1 MQLLIFPLIAFAPG
15 VFWLWFFA
23 KRHIYRP
30 GPKRLLIQTF
40 FLGMVSII
48 PAAILEAAF
57 LDDLVLEDSA
67 NASTVATSMLFVVG
81 PVEEASKFLAVRLVA
96 YRSLYFDEPMDGLV
110 YAAAASLGFAS
121 LENLF
126 YVFSFGAWVMIGRAP
141 LSTVGHVIFGSFWGY
156 ALDRESQEG
165 LRRSWLALAAGIGA
179 AAIFHGLFNTA
190 IFTLWPIGLV
200 LLCVG
205 CGGPWA
211 GLAGPKEFRIFDTSV
226 TTQGSAASTAASLSI
241 SSTVSAGIAAHPP
254 TAISGACIA
263 AIAATKTAR
272 MPASAPAAETA
283 CCGSPCHG
291 SHCSQSG
298 PPGLRMA
305 LRPPLRRG
313 QTPTP
318 PTS

>member
-40 FLGMVSII
+40 FLGMVSTI

-57 LDDLVLEDSA
+57 LDDSVLEDSA

-96 YRSLYFDEPMDGLV
+96 YRSPYFDEPMDGLV

-156 ALDRESQEG
+156 ALGRESQEG

-190 IFTLWPIGLV
+190 IFTFWPIGLV

-205 CGGPWA
+205 MWWTLGRFSWAQRVSPFRYKRNYPRVRCVNCGQ
-211 GLAGPKEFRIFDTSV
+211 LINILNRFCRY
-226 TTQGSAASTAASLSI
+226 
-241 SSTVSAGIAAHPP
+241 
-254 TAISGACIA
+254 
-263 AIAATKTAR
+263 
-272 MPASAPAAETA
+272 
-283 CCGSPCHG
+283 CGSPANRNFPGMYCSNCHSRNRPDAG
-291 SHCSQSG
+291 FCTRCGDQL
-298 PPGLRMA
+298 LR
-305 LRPPLRRG
+305 
-313 QTPTP
+313 
-318 PTS
+318 

>member
-40 FLGMVSII
+40 FLGMISTI

-57 LDDLVLEDSA
+57 LDDSVLEDSA

-156 ALDRESQEG
+156 ALGRESQEG

-179 AAIFHGLFNTA
+179 AAIFHGLGCLTRRYS
-190 IFTLWPIGLV
+190 LSGPLGLCC
-200 LLCVG
+200 CVWG

-211 GLAGPKEFRIFDTSV
+211 GLAGPKEFRLFDTSA
-226 TTQGSAASTAASLSI
+226 TTQGSAASIAASLSI
-241 SSTVSAGIAAHPP
+241 SSTVSAGIVAHPP
-254 TAISGACIA
+254 TAISRACIA
-263 AIAATKTAR
+263 VIATAGIVR
-272 MPASAPAAETA
+272 MRGFVPDAETN
-283 CCGSPCHG
+283 CSGSPSSRKSLHVN
-291 SHCSQSG
+291 
-298 PPGLRMA
+298 PG
-305 LRPPLRRG
+305 RRDCVWG
-313 QTPTP
+313 
-318 PTS
+318 